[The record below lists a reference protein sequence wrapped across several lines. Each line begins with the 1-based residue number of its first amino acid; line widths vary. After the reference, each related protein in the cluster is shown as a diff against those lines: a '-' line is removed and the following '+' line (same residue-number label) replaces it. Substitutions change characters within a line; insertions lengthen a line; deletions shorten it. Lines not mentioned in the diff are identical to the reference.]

1 QNRIKGEKLPVCLA
15 AGTST
20 GGLTNKAVGR
30 IGDSPVIGAGTYANN
45 EGAAVSATGQEEVF
59 MRGAAASDI
68 NALVQYQNWS
78 IENAASEVVQGK
90 LPELGGTGGVI
101 ALNRQGQFASPHS
114 SQNLLYG
121 YVTVAD
127 EIVIDLFSEQ
137 AT

>member
-1 QNRIKGEKLPVCLA
+1 
-15 AGTST
+15 
-20 GGLTNKAVGR
+20 
-30 IGDSPVIGAGTYANN
+30 
-45 EGAAVSATGQEEVF
+45 
-59 MRGAAASDI
+59 MRGTAASDI

-121 YVTVAD
+121 YVTEAD
-127 EIVIDLFSEQ
+127 EIVIDLFQEK
-137 AT
+137 ATENRLAGLKSSSNLMIGFGNRYVV